1 VEPVASEHHTTN
13 RSTTMATD
21 WIALQSLAAA
31 EFGRRVAAVTD
42 WDASTPDSEW
52 TTRDLV
58 RHVIDEQRWI
68 PLLLTGCDYA
78 QAEADLEAI
87 GEDLHAEWAK
97 FATAATEAWRNAPA
111 DTPVHLESDV
121 VPAGEYLTEQ
131 TSDITIHTWDLAR
144 ATGSDE
150 TLPDELVEAVWEYF
164 EPKIEGLAETGLY
177 APPVQVGED
186 APLQVRLLAVT
197 GRDARVNA

>member
-1 VEPVASEHHTTN
+1 
-13 RSTTMATD
+13 MATD
-21 WIALQSLAAA
+21 WIALQALAAA

-42 WDASTPDSEW
+42 WDAPTPDSEW

-58 RHVIDEQRWI
+58 RHVVEEQRWI
-68 PLLLTGCDYA
+68 PKLLTGCDHA
-78 QAEADLEAI
+78 QAEADLEDV
-87 GEDLHAEWAK
+87 GEDLVAEWQR
-97 FATAATEAWRNAPA
+97 FATAATAAWRDAPQ
-111 DTPVHLESDV
+111 DTPVHLATDV

-150 TLPDELVEAVWEYF
+150 QLPDELVRAVWEYF
-164 EPKIEGLAETGLY
+164 EPKIEHLAATGLY
-177 APPVQVGED
+177 AAPVDVGDD

>member
-1 VEPVASEHHTTN
+1 
-13 RSTTMATD
+13 MATD
-21 WIALQSLAAA
+21 WIALQALAAA

-58 RHVIDEQRWI
+58 QHVVDEQRWI
-68 PLLLTGCDYA
+68 PKLLTGCDYA
-78 QAEADLEAI
+78 QAEADLESI
-87 GEDLHAEWAK
+87 GEDLAAEWAK
-97 FATAATEAWRNAPA
+97 FATAATEAWRNTPA
-111 DTPVHLESDV
+111 DVPVHLSTDV

-150 TLPDELVEAVWEYF
+150 SLPDELVRAVWEYF
-164 EPKIEGLAETGLY
+164 EPQIEDLAATGLY
-177 APPVQVGED
+177 AAPVEVGDD

-197 GRDARVNA
+197 GRDARVSA

>member
-1 VEPVASEHHTTN
+1 
-13 RSTTMATD
+13 MATD

-42 WDASTPDSEW
+42 WDAPTPDSEW

-58 RHVIDEQRWI
+58 THVIDEQRWI
-68 PLLLTGCDYA
+68 PKLLTGCDYA
-78 QAEADLEAI
+78 QAEADLEPI
-87 GEDLHAEWAK
+87 GTDLAAEWAK
-97 FATAATEAWRNAPA
+97 FASDASEAWRNAPA
-111 DTPVHLESDV
+111 DTPVHLSSDV
-121 VPAGEYLTEQ
+121 VRAQEYLTEQ

-144 ATGSDE
+144 ATGTDE
-150 TLPDELVEAVWEYF
+150 TLPDELVRAVWEYF
-164 EPKIEGLAETGLY
+164 EPQIEDLAATGLY
-177 APPVQVGED
+177 AAPVEVDDG